1 MKGTKRS
8 EEMSD
13 KEILE
18 MLARIFGVG
27 INEGSY
33 RDSQGA

>member
-1 MKGTKRS
+1 MEGTVYS
-8 EEMSD
+8 VELSD